1 MPNETR
7 TISFSNNEAMGAL
20 TEYCASTKRE
30 LPRGGIKRLS
40 FSNDTEIKVTAEFDG
55 GSPAIRFYEHEVAV
69 ALIMLCTKKSIPVPK
84 RAAKSLQVGHDTID
98 LLLTL
103 RT

>member
-7 TISFSNNEAMGAL
+7 IISFSNAEAMTAL

-30 LPRGGIKRLS
+30 LPKGGIKRLS
-40 FSNDTEIKVTAEFDG
+40 FSNDEEIKVTAEFDG
-55 GSPAIRFYEHEVAV
+55 GAPAIRFYEHEVAV
-69 ALIMLCTKKSIPVPK
+69 ALIMLCNKKGIPVAK
-84 RAAKSLQVGHDTID
+84 RSAKSLQVGHDSIA
-98 LLLTL
+98 LNLSL

>member
-7 TISFSNNEAMGAL
+7 ALSFSNAEAMGAL

-30 LPRGGIKRLS
+30 LPRGGIQRLS

-55 GSPAIRFYEHEVAV
+55 GAPPIRFYEHEVAV
-69 ALIMLCTKKSIPVPK
+69 ALIMLCNKKGIPVPK
-84 RAAKSLQVGHDTID
+84 RATKSLSVEHDSIA
-98 LLLTL
+98 LNLSL

>member
-7 TISFSNNEAMGAL
+7 TLSFSNAEAVGAL

-30 LPRGGIKRLS
+30 LPKGGIKRLT

-55 GSPAIRFYEHEVAV
+55 SAPPIRFYEHEVAV
-69 ALIMLCTKKSIPVPK
+69 ALIMLCNKKSIPIPK
-84 RAAKSLQVGHDTID
+84 RATKSLQVGHDTID
-98 LLLTL
+98 LLLSM